1 MNSEIVNGEI
11 ASQHISLTPHP
22 SPLFLPI
29 FAYVIKPRL
38 MTFKHFLLASCALV
52 ISATAATA
60 QIPSYVP
67 TDGLVGWWPF
77 NGNANDESG
86 NGNDGVVNGATLT
99 EDRNGIIG
107 EAYQFNNQTITVP
120 DFHVNGVGISLGFWF
135 YPSNLDNIS
144 RLVTHS
150 WQDFNGGSF
159 STHIHNFGRAGA
171 VALDQDNILYHVE
184 SPNIVS
190 LEEWQH
196 FTLVLTDSINL
207 LYINGFLVDSRLMPS
222 LKSTTRNLYFG
233 GDNSYPFSGKLDD
246 IAIYNR
252 ALTPQEIQNLYNGTT
267 ETVDTGNGAAPLPQG
282 IPYQA
287 AARDAQGQSLVNAAV
302 NVRFTLHEGAADGAA
317 SYAETHALTT
327 NSVGLFNTIFGNGTP
342 EQSAFDSINWAA
354 TTKFL
359 QVEIDLGEGYV
370 DMGTTQLLS
379 VPYALR
385 SDEAA
390 RVKNAGL
397 PIYNDNAAALA
408 GGLVAGEM
416 YRTAAGVLMV
426 AY

>member
-1 MNSEIVNGEI
+1 MNFKN
-11 ASQHISLTPHP
+11 L
-22 SPLFLPI
+22 LF
-29 FAYVIKPRL
+29 AG
-38 MTFKHFLLASCALV
+38 CALV
-52 ISATAATA
+52 ICSTAAQA

-99 EDRNGIIG
+99 VDRFG
-107 EAYQFNNQTITVP
+107 EANMAYSFDGNSNINVSNAFFNNGSLDYSLVFWVNLNAINSTNTFINTIPHCGFALGYSYLGNNKFYHYKGP
-120 DFHVNGVGISLGFWF
+120 DPYNPNNTTPMSCWSIFNRDLFNSDYFFLGEWIQISIVKISDDYYYYLNGELDKISSATLSPIDANCSLIFGA
-135 YPSNLDNIS
+135 
-144 RLVTHS
+144 
-150 WQDFNGGSF
+150 
-159 STHIHNFGRAGA
+159 IHNGSEGMTGR
-171 VALDQDNILYHVE
+171 
-184 SPNIVS
+184 
-190 LEEWQH
+190 
-196 FTLVLTDSINL
+196 
-207 LYINGFLVDSRLMPS
+207 
-222 LKSTTRNLYFG
+222 
-233 GDNSYPFSGKLDD
+233 LDD

-252 ALTPQEIQNLYNGTT
+252 ALTPQEIQNLYTGSNI
-267 ETVDTGNGAAPLPQG
+267 TVDTGDGADPLPQG

-287 AARDAQGQSLVNAAV
+287 AARNAQGQVIADAPV

-327 NSVGLFNTIFGNGTP
+327 NSVGLFNTVFGNGTP

-397 PIYNDNAAALA
+397 PIFSNNAAALA

>member
-1 MNSEIVNGEI
+1 MNFRN
-11 ASQHISLTPHP
+11 L
-22 SPLFLPI
+22 LF
-29 FAYVIKPRL
+29 AG
-38 MTFKHFLLASCALV
+38 CAL
-52 ISATAATA
+52 AMCAAAATA
-60 QIPSYVP
+60 QVPSYVP
-67 TDGLVGWWPF
+67 TNGLVGWWPF

-99 EDRNGIIG
+99 EDRNGAPNA
-107 EAYQFNNQTITVP
+107 AYSFDGVSYISGNDSSFPSGDNDRSICFWTKPTLIDNNYHLVFGYGTY
-120 DFHVNGVGISLGFWF
+120 S
-135 YPSNLDNIS
+135 SNNLC
-144 RLVTHS
+144 
-150 WQDFNGGSF
+150 SF
-159 STHIHNFGRAGA
+159 GIHNSNNNFYYSTKGNSLMVQEAIA
-171 VALDQDNILYHVE
+171 DSLFHIA
-184 SPNIVS
+184 VS
-190 LEEWQH
+190 LSEGVYS
-196 FTLVLTDSINL
+196 F
-207 LYINGFLVDSRLMPS
+207 YINGVFINSG
-222 LKSTTRNLYFG
+222 NLYTNTILNSFYFG
-233 GDNSYPFSGKLDD
+233 RDVAGGGFVGVIDD

-252 ALTPQEIQNLYNGTT
+252 ALTPQEIQNLYAGSN

-327 NSVGLFNTIFGNGTP
+327 NGVGLFNTVFGNGTP

-397 PIYNDNAAALA
+397 PIFNDNAAALA

-416 YRTAAGVLMV
+416 YRTSAGVLMIV
-426 AY
+426 Y

>member
-1 MNSEIVNGEI
+1 
-11 ASQHISLTPHP
+11 
-22 SPLFLPI
+22 
-29 FAYVIKPRL
+29 

-86 NGNDGVVNGATLT
+86 NGNNGVVNGATLT
-99 EDRNGIIG
+99 EDRNGAPNAAYSFDGVNDFIVTNEINFGSNGDYSISVWAKINVAYSSGAPQHYLVANATTMNGAYLNTDANQNQFGCNSIFTSNTLGEWHHFLGVKQNEIFSLIID
-107 EAYQFNNQTITVP
+107 NIN
-120 DFHVNGVGISLGFWF
+120 VGSTQGCM
-135 YPSNLDNIS
+135 SNLVDGNPIY
-144 RLVTHS
+144 
-150 WQDFNGGSF
+150 
-159 STHIHNFGRAGA
+159 FGNSS
-171 VALDQDNILYHVE
+171 VNTE
-184 SPNIVS
+184 
-190 LEEWQH
+190 
-196 FTLVLTDSINL
+196 FT
-207 LYINGFLVDSRLMPS
+207 NGFI
-222 LKSTTRNLYFG
+222 
-233 GDNSYPFSGKLDD
+233 DD

-252 ALTPQEIQNLYNGTT
+252 ALTEQEIQNLYTGST

-282 IPYQA
+282 ISYQA
-287 AARDAQGQSLVNAAV
+287 AARDVQGQVIADAPV

-327 NSVGLFNTIFGNGTP
+327 NGVGLFNTVFGNGTP

-397 PIYNDNAAALA
+397 PVFNDNAAALA

-416 YRTAAGVLMV
+416 YRTSAGVLMI

>member
-1 MNSEIVNGEI
+1 
-11 ASQHISLTPHP
+11 
-22 SPLFLPI
+22 
-29 FAYVIKPRL
+29 
-38 MTFKHFLLASCALV
+38 MTFKQILLASCALV

-86 NGNDGVVNGATLT
+86 NGNDGNLLGSINYTVDRFGLDNLAISINTGGSLMATTTSFDNPQVFSISAWFKSSDVGNILFSFNNGQNLHGGNWDRALFIVENAIRFYVFNGAETFVT
-99 EDRNGIIG
+99 ANGS
-107 EAYQFNNQTITVP
+107 Y
-120 DFHVNGVGISLGFWF
+120 
-135 YPSNLDNIS
+135 LDNNWHNVI
-144 RLVTHS
+144 VN
-150 WQDFNGGSF
+150 FNDSGTQIYLDTDLIVSDATVNSAQQYSGYWRVGG
-159 STHIHNFGRAGA
+159 
-171 VALDQDNILYHVE
+171 L
-184 SPNIVS
+184 SPND
-190 LEEWQH
+190 L
-196 FTLVLTDSINL
+196 N
-207 LYINGFLVDSRLMPS
+207 
-222 LKSTTRNLYFG
+222 
-233 GDNSYPFSGKLDD
+233 NSFVGNVDD
-246 IAIYNR
+246 IGLWNR

-287 AARDAQGQSLVNAAV
+287 AARDVQGQSLVNAAV

-327 NSVGLFNTIFGNGTP
+327 NSVGLFNTVFGNGTP

-397 PIYNDNAAALA
+397 PVFNDNAAALA

>member
-1 MNSEIVNGEI
+1 
-11 ASQHISLTPHP
+11 
-22 SPLFLPI
+22 
-29 FAYVIKPRL
+29 
-38 MTFKHFLLASCALV
+38 MTFKQILLASCALV
-52 ISATAATA
+52 ISATAANA

-67 TDGLVGWWPF
+67 TNGLLGWWPF

-99 EDRNGIIG
+99 EDRNGVANS
-107 EAYQFNNQTITVP
+107 AYLFAGQNTCQNILVQNSPELNPNQLTINVWIYASDSNMTILEKSDASNASKLAYGLTFKDEFQGWRGLKTTYGVGNCAYTTQNPQFWSNRSAFPSNAWIMITV
-120 DFHVNGVGISLGFWF
+120 VIEG
-135 YPSNLDNIS
+135 
-144 RLVTHS
+144 
-150 WQDFNGGSF
+150 NGGINQYCNSELVYSSNGNQNF
-159 STHIHNFGRAGA
+159 SPCDDSN
-171 VALDQDNILYHVE
+171 
-184 SPNIVS
+184 S
-190 LEEWQH
+190 
-196 FTLVLTDSINL
+196 VLRI
-207 LYINGFLVDSRLMPS
+207 
-222 LKSTTRNLYFG
+222 G
-233 GDNSYPFSGKLDD
+233 GPHTNPDPECFKGKIDD
-246 IAIYNR
+246 LAIYNR
-252 ALTPQEIQNLYNGTT
+252 ALTPQEIQNLYNGST
-267 ETVDTGNGAAPLPQG
+267 ETTDTGNGVAPLPQG

-327 NSVGLFNTIFGNGTP
+327 NSVGLFNTVFGNGTP
-342 EQSAFDSINWAA
+342 QQSAFDSINWAA

-397 PIYNDNAAALA
+397 PIFSNNAAALA

>member
-1 MNSEIVNGEI
+1 MN
-11 ASQHISLTPHP
+11 
-22 SPLFLPI
+22 
-29 FAYVIKPRL
+29 
-38 MTFKHFLLASCALV
+38 FKQILLASCALV
-52 ISATAATA
+52 ISATAANA
-60 QIPSYVP
+60 QIPSYFP
-67 TDGLVGWWPF
+67 SNGLVGWWPF

-86 NGNDGVVNGATLT
+86 NGNNGVVNGATLT
-99 EDRNGIIG
+99 EDRNGVTNAAYSFDGVDDFIQSSNPLLSLTTDFTLSCFINTSSWQGGLFVHVGNDQIG
-107 EAYQFNNQTITVP
+107 CPCNGFGYGYGGSQANMEGQNYLSLQGGIAWNQSGYQFS
-120 DFHVNGVGISLGFWF
+120 SLGIWQNVTLVRTNSNIDYFVDGLLVGTTTINGLNQ
-135 YPSNLDNIS
+135 PSNSL
-144 RLVTHS
+144 
-150 WQDFNGGSF
+150 FFGSSS
-159 STHIHNFGRAGA
+159 STYANYSG
-171 VALDQDNILYHVE
+171 
-184 SPNIVS
+184 
-190 LEEWQH
+190 
-196 FTLVLTDSINL
+196 SI
-207 LYINGFLVDSRLMPS
+207 
-222 LKSTTRNLYFG
+222 
-233 GDNSYPFSGKLDD
+233 DD

-252 ALTPQEIQNLYNGTT
+252 ALTPQEIQNLYTGST

-317 SYAETHALTT
+317 SYAETHSLTT
-327 NSVGLFNTIFGNGTP
+327 NSVGLFNTVFGNGTP

-397 PIYNDNAAALA
+397 PVFNDNAAALA

-416 YRTAAGVLMV
+416 YRTSAGVLMI

>member
-1 MNSEIVNGEI
+1 MN
-11 ASQHISLTPHP
+11 
-22 SPLFLPI
+22 
-29 FAYVIKPRL
+29 
-38 MTFKHFLLASCALV
+38 FKQFLLASCALV
-52 ISATAATA
+52 IAATSATA

-67 TDGLVGWWPF
+67 TDGLDAWYSF
-77 NGNANDESG
+77 NGNANDESA
-86 NGNDGVVNGATLT
+86 NGNNGILYGATLT
-99 EDRNGIIG
+99 SDRFGNPNGAYSFNGLGNYIQLPSTFLGGVQVSSFTMHSSFKVDNFPNTQGWGQNVWGKNLFWGEVNMEVFPDSSVRLFFANNYSGNKYSVAYSSIGSLHSNRWHNVDIVYQNSVATIYIDGVQVPTSLLWYSQSGATLSTSQIESVCNFAAAANSCRFGTRNVGGVWGSYLDGIID
-107 EAYQFNNQTITVP
+107 EF
-120 DFHVNGVGISLGFWF
+120 GIW
-135 YPSNLDNIS
+135 
-144 RLVTHS
+144 
-150 WQDFNGGSF
+150 
-159 STHIHNFGRAGA
+159 
-171 VALDQDNILYHVE
+171 
-184 SPNIVS
+184 
-190 LEEWQH
+190 
-196 FTLVLTDSINL
+196 
-207 LYINGFLVDSRLMPS
+207 
-222 LKSTTRNLYFG
+222 
-233 GDNSYPFSGKLDD
+233 
-246 IAIYNR
+246 NR

-287 AARDAQGQSLVNAAV
+287 AARDAQGQVIADAAV

-327 NSVGLFNTIFGNGTP
+327 NSVGLFNTVFGAGTP

-390 RVKNAGL
+390 RLKNAGL
-397 PIYNDNAAALA
+397 PIFNDNAAALA

-416 YRTAAGVLMV
+416 YRTSAGVLMI

>member
-1 MNSEIVNGEI
+1 
-11 ASQHISLTPHP
+11 
-22 SPLFLPI
+22 
-29 FAYVIKPRL
+29 

-99 EDRNGIIG
+99 SDRFGNPNTAQSFSPNSYIEVLDTTQFNFAEQNQMSISFWMKATSANNPSSQVRIPISKQTGAGSFQLGWNNYIEDTGGNLGMVVKNGTTGIQGYYFISNLGYLDGSWHLFSTTFNNGLCSIYMDNVLLNTSTTSGVIIG
-107 EAYQFNNQTITVP
+107 NNS
-120 DFHVNGVGISLGFWF
+120 G
-135 YPSNLDNIS
+135 NLRFGQVAWSSIA
-144 RLVTHS
+144 
-150 WQDFNGGSF
+150 SF
-159 STHIHNFGRAGA
+159 SG
-171 VALDQDNILYHVE
+171 Q
-184 SPNIVS
+184 
-190 LEEWQH
+190 
-196 FTLVLTDSINL
+196 
-207 LYINGFLVDSRLMPS
+207 
-222 LKSTTRNLYFG
+222 
-233 GDNSYPFSGKLDD
+233 LDD

-252 ALTPQEIQNLYNGTT
+252 ALTPQEIQNLYNSST
-267 ETVDTGNGAAPLPQG
+267 ETVDTGDGAAPLPQG

-327 NSVGLFNTIFGNGTP
+327 NNVGLFNTVFGNGTP

-397 PIYNDNAAALA
+397 PIFNDNAAALA

-416 YRTAAGVLMV
+416 YRTAAGVLMIV
-426 AY
+426 Y

>member
-1 MNSEIVNGEI
+1 MN
-11 ASQHISLTPHP
+11 
-22 SPLFLPI
+22 
-29 FAYVIKPRL
+29 
-38 MTFKHFLLASCALV
+38 FKQILLASCAII
-52 ISATAATA
+52 ISATVATA

-86 NGNDGVVNGATLT
+86 NGNNGVVNGATLT
-99 EDRNGIIG
+99 EDRNG
-107 EAYQFNNQTITVP
+107 ALSSAFYF
-120 DFHVNGVGISLGFWF
+120 NGVGNNIFVPYNSILNATSISISGWLRADQLGGVRGLVSRWSQTNN
-135 YPSNLDNIS
+135 PCSNYSASIDDITNS
-144 RLVTHS
+144 FV
-150 WQDFNGGSF
+150 GS
-159 STHIHNFGRAGA
+159 SS
-171 VALDQDNILYHVE
+171 E
-184 SPNIVS
+184 
-190 LEEWQH
+190 
-196 FTLVLTDSINL
+196 
-207 LYINGFLVDSRLMPS
+207 YINTVLFTPTPIELNTWYHFVYAHDASSGGALYLNGVELESNDIVGEICESN
-222 LKSTTRNLYFG
+222 KDLYFG
-233 GDNSYPFSGKLDD
+233 AQLNINSLWRFFEGKLDD

-327 NSVGLFNTIFGNGTP
+327 NSVGLFNTVFGNGTP

-379 VPYALR
+379 VPYAFR

-390 RVKNAGL
+390 RIKNAGL
-397 PIYNDNAAALA
+397 PIFADNAAALA

-416 YRTAAGVLMV
+416 YRTASGDLKIV
-426 AY
+426 Y

>member
-1 MNSEIVNGEI
+1 MN
-11 ASQHISLTPHP
+11 
-22 SPLFLPI
+22 
-29 FAYVIKPRL
+29 
-38 MTFKHFLLASCALV
+38 FKNLLLAGCAL
-52 ISATAATA
+52 AMCAAAATA
-60 QIPSYVP
+60 QVPSYIP
-67 TDGLVGWWPF
+67 ADGLVGWWPF

-86 NGNDGVVNGATLT
+86 NGNNGVVIGSSLTGDRFGNNDEAYYFDGITNRIRFNLNSIDNTLPAASESTTSIWIKTPDLNGPIVSMYGNNSDYDFHLGTLADIVQSPGNYGILVRTECCGTGNNIFGGNVSDDVWHMLTIVRLADGTIKLFKDGNLDATSGSGQ
-99 EDRNGIIG
+99 NGILT
-107 EAYQFNNQTITVP
+107 FNPIYMAFGA
-120 DFHVNGVGISLGFWF
+120 DEFWI
-135 YPSNLDNIS
+135 D
-144 RLVTHS
+144 
-150 WQDFNGGSF
+150 
-159 STHIHNFGRAGA
+159 AGA
-171 VALDQDNILYHVE
+171 NGCNSCNSEDQRYLHG
-184 SPNIVS
+184 
-190 LEEWQH
+190 L
-196 FTLVLTDSINL
+196 
-207 LYINGFLVDSRLMPS
+207 
-222 LKSTTRNLYFG
+222 
-233 GDNSYPFSGKLDD
+233 LDD

-252 ALTPQEIQNLYNGTT
+252 ALTPEEIQNLYIGSST
-267 ETVDTGNGAAPLPQG
+267 TVDTGNGAAPLPQG

-327 NSVGLFNTIFGNGTP
+327 NIVGLFNAVFGNGTP

-397 PIYNDNAAALA
+397 PIYSNNAAALA

>member
-1 MNSEIVNGEI
+1 
-11 ASQHISLTPHP
+11 
-22 SPLFLPI
+22 
-29 FAYVIKPRL
+29 
-38 MTFKHFLLASCALV
+38 MTFKQILLAACALV

-67 TDGLVGWWPF
+67 TNGLLGWWPF

-99 EDRNGIIG
+99 ADRFSNENNAFETSSGYISALGGFITTTG
-107 EAYQFNNQTITVP
+107 TISISTWFNCNS
-120 DFHVNGVGISLGFWF
+120 DFGVGEIICLGSSSSTSWGCVGGNHLFALNYGRGCGSTGSSAVDISFEYGTW
-135 YPSNLDNIS
+135 
-144 RLVTHS
+144 
-150 WQDFNGGSF
+150 
-159 STHIHNFGRAGA
+159 HN
-171 VALDQDNILYHVE
+171 VVY
-184 SPNIVS
+184 VS
-190 LEEWQH
+190 SGL
-196 FTLVLTDSINL
+196 N
-207 LYINGFLVDSRLMPS
+207 
-222 LKSTTRNLYFG
+222 STTSIYFDG
-233 GDNSYPFSGKLDD
+233 VMVGTSLNANSNNNCSNSVLFFGADVFSGIEYYDGKLDD

-252 ALTPQEIQNLYNGTT
+252 ALTPQEIQNLYAGSN

-317 SYAETHALTT
+317 SYAETHSLTT
-327 NSVGLFNTIFGNGTP
+327 NSVGLFNTVFGNGTP

-390 RVKNAGL
+390 RLKNAGL
-397 PIYNDNAAALA
+397 PIFNDNAAALA

-416 YRTAAGVLMV
+416 YRTAAGVLMI

>member
-1 MNSEIVNGEI
+1 
-11 ASQHISLTPHP
+11 
-22 SPLFLPI
+22 
-29 FAYVIKPRL
+29 
-38 MTFKHFLLASCALV
+38 MTFRNVLLASCALV

-67 TDGLVGWWPF
+67 TEGLVGWWPF

-86 NGNDGVVNGATLT
+86 NGNDGVVNQGSNGSITYTTDRDGAPAAALSFSSNPVWNSLGPYIEVINSTDLLVNSSFTINYYVFVLGTNETGELINKGPDNIPGAFVSVVYGLTLGNAIT
-99 EDRNGIIG
+99 GSAIVSSNDFSLGNWRMV
-107 EAYQFNNQTITVP
+107 TISFDNSSTLSL
-120 DFHVNGVGISLGFWF
+120 FINGVLVESASSLPITNNSSSFFFGAM
-135 YPSNLDNIS
+135 PS
-144 RLVTHS
+144 
-150 WQDFNGGSF
+150 GGS
-159 STHIHNFGRAGA
+159 
-171 VALDQDNILYHVE
+171 
-184 SPNIVS
+184 
-190 LEEWQH
+190 
-196 FTLVLTDSINL
+196 
-207 LYINGFLVDSRLMPS
+207 NGS
-222 LKSTTRNLYFG
+222 Y
-233 GDNSYPFSGKLDD
+233 YPFQGYLDD
-246 IAIYNR
+246 IGFWNR
-252 ALTPQEIQNLYNGTT
+252 ALAPQEIQNLYNGTT

-287 AARDAQGQSLVNAAV
+287 AARDAQGQVIADSPVIM
-302 NVRFTLHEGAADGAA
+302 RFTLHEGAADGAA

-327 NSVGLFNTIFGNGTP
+327 NSLGLFNTVFGNGTP

-385 SDEAA
+385 SAEAA

-397 PIYNDNAAALA
+397 PIFSNNATALA

>member
-1 MNSEIVNGEI
+1 
-11 ASQHISLTPHP
+11 
-22 SPLFLPI
+22 
-29 FAYVIKPRL
+29 
-38 MTFKHFLLASCALV
+38 MTFRNVLLASCALV

-99 EDRNGIIG
+99 EDRFGVLNSAYDFQVIHSVIDLPEIGSFLGAQGQSASYIMWFKGTALQNSNAPGVILSAASNPFDYQIRFEVFGDLNRGIKVYYRCPAENDEPGIFYDYDLNQWHQIVAVVDG
-107 EAYQFNNQTITVP
+107 EMGRYEYFFDGVLISSMIFDFNA
-120 DFHVNGVGISLGFWF
+120 
-135 YPSNLDNIS
+135 SNNYFNAS
-144 RLVTHS
+144 RLWKIGT
-150 WQDFNGGSF
+150 
-159 STHIHNFGRAGA
+159 
-171 VALDQDNILYHVE
+171 
-184 SPNIVS
+184 
-190 LEEWQH
+190 
-196 FTLVLTDSINL
+196 INPW
-207 LYINGFLVDSRLMPS
+207 PS
-222 LKSTTRNLYFG
+222 APSHQFYG
-233 GDNSYPFSGKLDD
+233 QIDD

-252 ALTPQEIQNLYNGTT
+252 ALTLQEIQNLYNGTT
-267 ETVDTGNGAAPLPQG
+267 ETVDTGDGAAPLPQG

-287 AARDAQGQSLVNAAV
+287 AARDAQGQVIADAPV

-327 NSVGLFNTIFGNGTP
+327 NSVGLFNTVFGNGTP

-385 SDEAA
+385 SDESA

-397 PIYNDNAAALA
+397 PIFSNNAAAIA

>member
-1 MNSEIVNGEI
+1 MN
-11 ASQHISLTPHP
+11 
-22 SPLFLPI
+22 
-29 FAYVIKPRL
+29 
-38 MTFKHFLLASCALV
+38 FKHFLLASCALI
-52 ISATAATA
+52 ISATTATA

-67 TDGLVGWWPF
+67 TGGLVGWWPF

-86 NGNDGVVNGATLT
+86 NGNNGVVNGATLT
-99 EDRNGIIG
+99 EDRFGQMSSAYYFNGSNNGITISD
-107 EAYQFNNQTITVP
+107 ATSLDLNNFSICAWVEIT
-120 DFHVNGVGISLGFWF
+120 DFSPLAHEIL
-135 YPSNLDNIS
+135 
-144 RLVTHS
+144 TK
-150 WQDFNGGSF
+150 GGDLSENYEILIYG
-159 STHIHNFGRAGA
+159 SPTDAGA
-171 VALDQDNILYHVE
+171 VETAIRWTNGSRSGINSSWGGANIQQNQWSL
-184 SPNIVS
+184 IVTTYNTTNGQC
-190 LEEWQH
+190 E
-196 FTLVLTDSINL
+196 I
-207 LYINGFLVDSRLMPS
+207 YINGSFVTDVNIGLTPQTNNSSLSFGFDPS
-222 LKSTTRNLYFG
+222 AGRYHL
-233 GDNSYPFSGKLDD
+233 GKIDD

-252 ALTPQEIQNLYNGTT
+252 ALTPQEIQNLYSGST
-267 ETVDTGNGAAPLPQG
+267 ETFDTGNGAAPLPQG

-302 NVRFTLHEGAADGAA
+302 NVRFTLHEGAANGAA

-327 NSVGLFNTIFGNGTP
+327 NSLGLFNTVFGNGTP

-397 PIYNDNAAALA
+397 PIFNDNAAALA

-416 YRTAAGVLMV
+416 YRTSAGVLMIV
-426 AY
+426 Y

>member
-1 MNSEIVNGEI
+1 VFVLGTNETGELINKGPDNIPGAFVSVVYGLTLGNAITGSAIVSSNDFSLGNWRMVTISFDNSSTLSLFINGVLVES
-11 ASQHISLTPHP
+11 ASS
-22 SPLFLPI
+22 LPI
-29 FAYVIKPRL
+29 TNNSSSFFFGA
-38 MTFKHFLLASCALV
+38 M
-52 ISATAATA
+52 
-60 QIPSYVP
+60 PS
-67 TDGLVGWWPF
+67 
-77 NGNANDESG
+77 
-86 NGNDGVVNGATLT
+86 
-99 EDRNGIIG
+99 
-107 EAYQFNNQTITVP
+107 
-120 DFHVNGVGISLGFWF
+120 
-135 YPSNLDNIS
+135 
-144 RLVTHS
+144 
-150 WQDFNGGSF
+150 GGS
-159 STHIHNFGRAGA
+159 
-171 VALDQDNILYHVE
+171 
-184 SPNIVS
+184 
-190 LEEWQH
+190 
-196 FTLVLTDSINL
+196 
-207 LYINGFLVDSRLMPS
+207 NGS
-222 LKSTTRNLYFG
+222 Y
-233 GDNSYPFSGKLDD
+233 YPFQGYLDD
-246 IAIYNR
+246 IGFWNR

-327 NSVGLFNTIFGNGTP
+327 NSVGLFNTVFGNGTP

-397 PIYNDNAAALA
+397 PIFNDNAAALA

>member
-1 MNSEIVNGEI
+1 MGSTINYLIQKGIGGGCSNTGFYIGVDYNFGLIANGAKVLSFGQNTNCAGIESESFLDSTWHSMIIVYY
-11 ASQHISLTPHP
+11 
-22 SPLFLPI
+22 PL
-29 FAYVIKPRL
+29 YGHRL
-38 MTFKHFLLASCALV
+38 YLDGGLVAEGFPGTCSSCV
-52 ISATAATA
+52 ISPTSTPLRFGAKYSASGGYDWHG
-60 QIPSYVP
+60 QI
-67 TDGLVGWWPF
+67 
-77 NGNANDESG
+77 
-86 NGNDGVVNGATLT
+86 
-99 EDRNGIIG
+99 
-107 EAYQFNNQTITVP
+107 
-120 DFHVNGVGISLGFWF
+120 
-135 YPSNLDNIS
+135 
-144 RLVTHS
+144 
-150 WQDFNGGSF
+150 
-159 STHIHNFGRAGA
+159 
-171 VALDQDNILYHVE
+171 
-184 SPNIVS
+184 
-190 LEEWQH
+190 
-196 FTLVLTDSINL
+196 
-207 LYINGFLVDSRLMPS
+207 
-222 LKSTTRNLYFG
+222 
-233 GDNSYPFSGKLDD
+233 DD

-252 ALTPQEIQNLYNGTT
+252 ALTPQEIQNLYNSST
-267 ETVDTGNGAAPLPQG
+267 EIVDTGDGAAPLPQG

-327 NSVGLFNTIFGNGTP
+327 NSVGLFNTVFGNGTP

-397 PIYNDNAAALA
+397 PIFNDNAAALA

-416 YRTAAGVLMV
+416 YRTSAGVLMI

>member
-1 MNSEIVNGEI
+1 
-11 ASQHISLTPHP
+11 
-22 SPLFLPI
+22 
-29 FAYVIKPRL
+29 
-38 MTFKHFLLASCALV
+38 MTFKQILLASCALV

-86 NGNDGVVNGATLT
+86 NGNDGVVNGAILAN
-99 EDRNGIIG
+99 DRNGNVFSCYSFDGNDFIRVLNSSSLVLNQSFTVEGWVNISELITFNSFISNSSNDQSSVSG
-107 EAYQFNNQTITVP
+107 YVWGYSNFSNPPRIHFQAYPNF
-120 DFHVNGVGISLGFWF
+120 NGVSIASQGGNLQLGNWHNLICTYDHTNSGLRYYLDGSLTDTFIVDF
-135 YPSNLDNIS
+135 DIYDVNLDVFFGNHFQNNNPLTS
-144 RLVTHS
+144 VPTP
-150 WQDFNGGSF
+150 GG
-159 STHIHNFGRAGA
+159 
-171 VALDQDNILYHVE
+171 
-184 SPNIVS
+184 
-190 LEEWQH
+190 
-196 FTLVLTDSINL
+196 LTGL
-207 LYINGFLVDSRLMPS
+207 
-222 LKSTTRNLYFG
+222 
-233 GDNSYPFSGKLDD
+233 LDD

-252 ALTPQEIQNLYNGTT
+252 ALTPQEIQNLYNSSTT
-267 ETVDTGNGAAPLPQG
+267 TVDTGDGAALLPQG

-327 NSVGLFNTIFGNGTP
+327 NGVGLFNTVFGNGTP

-397 PIYNDNAAALA
+397 PIFNDNAAALA

-416 YRTAAGVLMV
+416 YRTSAGVLMV

>member
-1 MNSEIVNGEI
+1 
-11 ASQHISLTPHP
+11 
-22 SPLFLPI
+22 
-29 FAYVIKPRL
+29 
-38 MTFKHFLLASCALV
+38 MTFKQFLLASCALV
-52 ISATAATA
+52 ISVTTATA

-77 NGNANDESG
+77 NGNANEESG
-86 NGNDGVVNGATLT
+86 NGNDGMVNGATLGV
-99 EDRNGIIG
+99 DRYGLNGKAYHFDGIG
-107 EAYQFNNQTITVP
+107 NSIV
-120 DFHVNGVGISLGFWF
+120 LGNIDPFLGT
-135 YPSNLDNIS
+135 PSN
-144 RLVTHS
+144 
-150 WQDFNGGSF
+150 
-159 STHIHNFGRAGA
+159 
-171 VALDQDNILYHVE
+171 
-184 SPNIVS
+184 
-190 LEEWQH
+190 
-196 FTLVLTDSINL
+196 VLTIRIRFKTDNPILSN
-207 LYINGFLVDSRLMPS
+207 
-222 LKSTTRNLYFG
+222 NLYQTASILSDYNRSITCCELNYLVELNIYRNPMRLAWLQRG
-233 GDNSYPFSGKLDD
+233 SNVDYNSESIGYDNDNVWHSLILIMDGIGTKSIYFDGNLEAVSAYDASANYAEQTSPWQTYWQVGATHWSDGSIPSGNIHYYNGLVDD

-252 ALTPQEIQNLYNGTT
+252 ALTPEEIQNLYTGSD
-267 ETVDTGNGAAPLPQG
+267 ETVDTGNTGNGAAPLPQG

-287 AARDAQGQSLVNAAV
+287 AARDAQGQALVNAAI

-327 NSVGLFNTIFGNGTP
+327 NSVGLFNTVFGNGTP

-397 PIYNDNAAALA
+397 PIFSNNAAALA

-416 YRTAAGVLMV
+416 YRTAAGVLMIV
-426 AY
+426 Y

>member
-1 MNSEIVNGEI
+1 MN
-11 ASQHISLTPHP
+11 
-22 SPLFLPI
+22 
-29 FAYVIKPRL
+29 
-38 MTFKHFLLASCALV
+38 FKQILLASCALV

-86 NGNDGVVNGATLT
+86 NGNNGVVNGATLT
-99 EDRNGIIG
+99 EDRNGVANAAYGFDGVDDFINSANFSAILGNTSRTYSFWIQCPQNSNGGWVVSTGPELFSPGGACANGFHIDAKIISADCG
-107 EAYQFNNQTITVP
+107 FQGIGCGINCSQRRVQTIL
-120 DFHVNGVGISLGFWF
+120 N
-135 YPSNLDNIS
+135 DNIWKNVIVVYS
-144 RLVTHS
+144 G
-150 WQDFNGGSF
+150 NGLS
-159 STHIHNFGRAGA
+159 STTI
-171 VALDQDNILYHVE
+171 
-184 SPNIVS
+184 
-190 LEEWQH
+190 
-196 FTLVLTDSINL
+196 
-207 LYINGFLVDSRLMPS
+207 YINGIENTS
-222 LKSTTRNLYFG
+222 LFCNDGT
-233 GDNSYPFSGKLDD
+233 NSYNTPSTISVNGLSFGKRNDNYLNTFLNGSLDD

-252 ALTPQEIQNLYNGTT
+252 ALTPQEIQNLYTGSN

-327 NSVGLFNTIFGNGTP
+327 NSVGLFNTVFGAGTP

-397 PIYNDNAAALA
+397 PVFNDNAAALA

-416 YRTAAGVLMV
+416 YRTSAGVLMI